1 MKRDN
6 GFLRIFV
13 TFLMFSIVAFL
24 SCTRTIE
31 SEPVETQAAP
41 VIENE
46 AKTTGGLPPLVID
59 TSAPLLLDEPSEE
72 EQAFAAAANQAANE
86 NAACFVCHANYKT
99 EFLANRHAQANV
111 GCFNCHG
118 ESSAHQN
125 DENNITPPETLYSAD
140 KIDPACRSC
149 HTAHNISPR
158 EIITNYL
165 KKKSEKAN
173 TSCKGCHE
181 SDDVPPEK
189 VVTRWKEQGFEETNP
204 EKIVCTDC
212 HHLGQEKR
220 ETPSHKQRRLK
231 VSLCELFR
239 RKPNISLLLC
249 QRLPCLIIEVHPC

>member
-31 SEPVETQAAP
+31 SEPVETQTAS

-72 EQAFAAAANQAANE
+72 EQAFAAAATQAANE
-86 NAACFVCHANYKT
+86 NTACFVCHANYKT
-99 EFLANRHAQANV
+99 EFLANSHAKVNI

-140 KIDPACRSC
+140 KIDPFCRSC
-149 HTAHNISPR
+149 HTVHDILPGKMIADWM
-158 EIITNYL
+158 
-165 KKKSEKAN
+165 KKKSEGAN
-173 TSCKGCHE
+173 TSCLGQDCHK
-181 SDDVPPEK
+181 SDDIPPQK
-189 VVTRWKEQGFEETNP
+189 VVARWKELAIDKTDP

-212 HHLGQEKR
+212 HGEHR
-220 ETPSHKQRRLK
+220 MK
-231 VSLCELFR
+231 VRTIIWDKESG
-239 RKPNISLLLC
+239 KLL
-249 QRLPCLIIEVHPC
+249 RTNRGD

>member
-6 GFLRIFV
+6 DFLKIFAIL
-13 TFLMFSIVAFL
+13 LMLSITLLL
-24 SCTRTIE
+24 SCTGTTD
-31 SEPVETQAAP
+31 SEPDDIITAP
-41 VIENE
+41 TGENE
-46 AKTTGGLPPLVID
+46 AKNTGGLPPLVID
-59 TSAPLLLDEPSEE
+59 TSAPLLLDEPDEE
-72 EQAFAAAANQAANE
+72 EKAFAAAATKAANE
-86 NAACFVCHANYKT
+86 NTACFVCHANYRT
-99 EFLANRHAQANV
+99 EFLANRHAKANV

-125 DENNITPPETLYSAD
+125 DENNITAPETLYSAD

-189 VVTRWKEQGFEETNP
+189 VVDRWKEQIPDKTDP

-212 HHLGQEKR
+212 HG
-220 ETPSHKQRRLK
+220 SHRMK
-231 VSLCELFR
+231 VRTIIWDKNSG
-239 RKPNISLLLC
+239 KLLSTN
-249 QRLPCLIIEVHPC
+249 RGD